1 MTSQS
6 GEHLLRAAQMA
17 EADRITIA
25 SGVPGHELMARAG
38 RGVAAAARRMAAPGA
53 RILVICG
60 TGNNGGDGYVAARL
74 LQAEGRDVAVM
85 APLGPAT
92 TADAGRAA
100 ADWAHGRGATV
111 AIDADVAGYDLVID
125 ALFGAGLNRP
135 LDGAA
140 LDLARRLNASG
151 RPVLAVDVPSG
162 LNADSGQAMAASVRA
177 AATVTFAAR
186 KPGHLLLPGRLLCG
200 DVTCVDIGI
209 APETIARVAGGI
221 FRNSPDL
228 WQASF
233 PAPSLEAHKYRRGHV
248 LCGSGGPLSTGA
260 IRLAARSA
268 LRVGA
273 GLATV
278 AAGPD
283 ACRVHAAHLTAIMI
297 REAEGAGDF
306 ARLLDDARFNAVIL
320 GPAGGVG
327 PELAARVEAAVRR
340 GRALVM
346 DADAIS
352 SFAGAPERLAA
363 VIAAGEG
370 APVVMTPHDGEF
382 AWLFGD
388 VAGVMD
394 VGAKYE
400 RAVAAARMTGA
411 IVVLKGADTVIA
423 APDGRAAINDNAPPW
438 LGTAG
443 SGDVLSG
450 LVGGLLAQGMPG
462 FEAAAAAVWI
472 HGAAAQAFGP
482 GLISE
487 DLPEQV
493 PGVLRRLLQQGPQ
506 AGAAR

>member
-1 MTSQS
+1 MAGQS
-6 GEHLLRAAQMA
+6 GEYLLRASWMA

-25 SGVPGHELMARAG
+25 SGVPGYELMLRAG

-60 TGNNGGDGYVAARL
+60 AGNNGGDGYVAARL
-74 LQAEGRDVAVM
+74 LQAEGRDVDVM

-92 TADAGRAA
+92 TADAGQAA
-100 ADWAHGRGATV
+100 ADWAHAHGAAV
-111 AIDADVAGYDLVID
+111 AVDVDLASYGLVID

-135 LDGAA
+135 LEGVA
-140 LDLARRLNASG
+140 LDLAQRINAAAL
-151 RPVLAVDVPSG
+151 PVLAVDVPSG
-162 LNADSGQAMAASVRA
+162 LSADSGQVLGAAMGASVSA
-177 AATVTFAAR
+177 TATVTFAAR
-186 KPGHLLLPGRLLCG
+186 KPGHLLLPGRALCG
-200 DVTCVDIGI
+200 AVTCIDIGI
-209 APETIARVAGGI
+209 APGTIASVGRGM
-221 FRNSPDL
+221 FYNSPDL
-228 WQASF
+228 WLTRF

-273 GLATV
+273 GLATI

-283 ACRVHAAHLTAIMI
+283 ACRVHAAHLTAVMI

-306 ARLLDDARFNAVIL
+306 ARLLDDVRFNAVIL

-327 PELAARVEAAVRR
+327 PELAARVEEAILR
-340 GRALVM
+340 GRALVI

-352 SFAGAPERLAA
+352 SFAGAPERMAA
-363 VIAAGEG
+363 LIVAGGG

-382 AWLFGD
+382 ARLFGK

-394 VGAKYE
+394 AGAKYE
-400 RAVAAARMTGA
+400 RALAAARLAGA

-423 APDGRAAINDNAPPW
+423 APDGRVAINDNAPPW

-472 HGAAAQAFGP
+472 HGAAARTFGP

-493 PGVLRRLLQQGPQ
+493 PAVLRRLLQQEPL
-506 AGAAR
+506 A

>member
-1 MTSQS
+1 M
-6 GEHLLRAAQMA
+6 
-17 EADRITIA
+17 
-25 SGVPGHELMARAG
+25 P
-38 RGVAAAARRMAAPGA
+38 
-53 RILVICG
+53 
-60 TGNNGGDGYVAARL
+60 
-74 LQAEGRDVAVM
+74 
-85 APLGPAT
+85 
-92 TADAGRAA
+92 GRA
-100 ADWAHGRGATV
+100 
-111 AIDADVAGYDLVID
+111 
-125 ALFGAGLNRP
+125 
-135 LDGAA
+135 
-140 LDLARRLNASG
+140 
-151 RPVLAVDVPSG
+151 
-162 LNADSGQAMAASVRA
+162 
-177 AATVTFAAR
+177 
-186 KPGHLLLPGRLLCG
+186 LCG
-200 DVTCVDIGI
+200 AVTCIDIGI
-209 APETIARVAGGI
+209 APGTIASVGRGM
-221 FRNSPDL
+221 FYNSPDL
-228 WQASF
+228 WLTRF

-273 GLATV
+273 GLATI

-283 ACRVHAAHLTAIMI
+283 ACRVHAAHLTAVMI

-306 ARLLDDARFNAVIL
+306 ARLLDDVRFNAVIL

-327 PELAARVEAAVRR
+327 PELAARVEEAILR
-340 GRALVM
+340 GRALVI

-352 SFAGAPERLAA
+352 SFAGAPERMAA
-363 VIAAGEG
+363 LIAAGGG

-382 AWLFGD
+382 ARLFGK

-394 VGAKYE
+394 AGAKYE
-400 RAVAAARMTGA
+400 RALAAARLAGA

-423 APDGRAAINDNAPPW
+423 APDGRVAINDNAPPW

-472 HGAAAQAFGP
+472 HGAAARTFGP

-493 PGVLRRLLQQGPQ
+493 PAVLRRLLQQEPL
-506 AGAAR
+506 A

>member
-1 MTSQS
+1 MPGQS
-6 GEHLLRAAQMA
+6 GEHLLRASWMA

-25 SGVPGHELMARAG
+25 SGVPGYELMLRAG

-53 RILVICG
+53 RILVVCG

-74 LQAEGRDVAVM
+74 LQAEGRDVDVM
-85 APLGPAT
+85 APLGPPVAADAIQAAT
-92 TADAGRAA
+92 EWASGKGMAVAADAGL
-100 ADWAHGRGATV
+100 
-111 AIDADVAGYDLVID
+111 AGYGLVIE

-135 LDGAA
+135 LAGAA
-140 LDLARRLNASG
+140 LAMAQRINAAG
-151 RPVLAVDVPSG
+151 RPVLAVDVPAG
-162 LNADSGQAMAASVRA
+162 LDADSGQAMGASVSA

-186 KPGHLLLPGRLLCG
+186 KPGHLLLPGRALCG
-200 DVTCVDIGI
+200 AVTCIDIGI

-228 WQASF
+228 WRAYF

-273 GLATV
+273 GLVTV
-278 AAGPD
+278 AAGPE
-283 ACRVHAAHLTAIMI
+283 ACRVHAAHLTAVMI
-297 REAEGAGDF
+297 REAESAGDF

-327 PELAARVEAAVRR
+327 PELAARVEATLLRR
-340 GRALVM
+340 RALVI

-352 SFAGAPERLAA
+352 CFAGAPERLAA
-363 VIAAGEG
+363 VVAAGGG

-382 AWLFGD
+382 ARVFGD

-394 VGAKYE
+394 AGAKYE
-400 RAVAAARMTGA
+400 RAVAAARLVGS

-423 APDGRAAINDNAPPW
+423 APDGRVAINDNAPPW

-472 HGAAAQAFGP
+472 HGAAAQTFGP
-482 GLISE
+482 GLIAE

-493 PGVLRRLLQQGPQ
+493 PAVLQRLLIQ
-506 AGAAR
+506 AHPA